1 MQSGIITIC
10 GFLSGVMLRRSRGN
24 IICPDTIRACQSLP
38 AHNNNVKQVVLTF
51 SLMALFNLCLSII
64 YLVFSCPP

>member
-10 GFLSGVMLRRSRGN
+10 GFLSVVMLRRSRGN

-38 AHNNNVKQVVLTF
+38 AHNNNVKQSSNNNAQSNGT
-51 SLMALFNLCLSII
+51 I
-64 YLVFSCPP
+64 